1 MRRALTLGEFE
12 LHYQPVRAAGTGMLL
27 GAEALLRWRRAGT
40 ELVTAGAFIQLAEET
55 ELVVPI
61 GSWTLE
67 EVCRQQKKWREQ
79 GLEPVPVYFNVSSV
93 QLANETFCDQVAAA
107 IAASGIPARDIG
119 IELTERAVVE
129 NEARAIAVL
138 DRFRDLGVG
147 LALDDFGTGY
157 SSLSQL
163 HRLPFH
169 HVKIDGSFV
178 RRLGQ
183 EAAAERLT
191 RAIIDMSHGL
201 GLGVVAECVE
211 TAEQA
216 RVLAEQGCDRIQGW
230 WCGHPV
236 EPDAFARILREE
248 ALGAD
253 R

>member
-1 MRRALTLGEFE
+1 
-12 LHYQPVRAAGTGMLL
+12 MLL
-27 GAEALLRWRRAGT
+27 GAEALLRWRRGGT

-61 GSWTLE
+61 GSWALG

-93 QLANETFCDQVAAA
+93 QLAGDTFCAQVADAL
-107 IAASGIPARDIG
+107 AASGIPAHDIG
-119 IELTERAVVE
+119 VELTERAVVE
-129 NEARAIAVL
+129 NETRAIAVL
-138 DRFRDLGVG
+138 DRLRDLGVG

-157 SSLSQL
+157 SSLSTL

-178 RRLGQ
+178 RRLGE
-183 EAAAERLT
+183 EAGAARVT

-201 GLGVVAECVE
+201 GIGVVAECVE

-216 RVLAEQGCDRIQGW
+216 RLLADQGCDRIQGFL
-230 WCGHPV
+230 CGRPV
-236 EPDAFARILREE
+236 EPAAFAEILRAES
-248 ALGAD
+248 LGAD